1 MMDAQIPS
9 MHASMPSFMSSS
21 QNSYQQSVSTLM
33 PPSQASFTQVTQVP
47 QVPQVPQVTQVTQV
61 TQVPHVAQG
70 VQGMQVPQ
78 GTNSYVYMDSMQQ
91 MQPSVVQGG
100 NVMGQSMV
108 NMVGIGGGSDEKY
121 NFPEN

>member
-9 MHASMPSFMSSS
+9 MHAPMPGFMSSN
-21 QNSYQQSVSTLM
+21 QNSYQQGVSTLM
-33 PPSQASFTQVTQVP
+33 PPSQASFPQVPQVAQSVP
-47 QVPQVPQVTQVTQV
+47 QVPQVPQN
-61 TQVPHVAQG
+61 

-78 GTNSYVYMDSMQQ
+78 STNSYMYMDSMQQ

-108 NMVGIGGGSDEKY
+108 NMVGMG
-121 NFPEN
+121 

>member
-33 PPSQASFTQVTQVP
+33 PPSQASFP
-47 QVPQVPQVTQVTQV
+47 QVPQVP
-61 TQVPHVAQG
+61 H
-70 VQGMQVPQ
+70 
-78 GTNSYVYMDSMQQ
+78 VYMDSMQQ

-108 NMVGIGGGSDEKY
+108 NMVGIGRGSDEKY

>member
-33 PPSQASFTQVTQVP
+33 PPSQASFP
-47 QVPQVPQVTQVTQV
+47 QVPQVPQVTQVPQV
-61 TQVPHVAQG
+61 PQVPHVAQG

>member
-1 MMDAQIPS
+1 MSEPQYKRVLLKLSGEALAGA
-9 MHASMPSFMSSS
+9 ASRGLDFDVIG
-21 QNSYQQSVSTLM
+21 SVCD
-33 PPSQASFTQVTQVP
+33 VIKKC
-47 QVPQVPQVTQVTQV
+47 
-61 TQVPHVAQG
+61 VAQG

-108 NMVGIGGGSDEKY
+108 NMVGIGRGSDEKY